1 MGRAGKALRRVL
13 ETYGI
18 SQTQLAI
25 EMKVPPSNVNRWVN
39 ESRDPSAEAVAEIK
53 DTLERLNPAAA
64 EEFVMLYLYRSS
76 QNNFD

>member
-25 EMKVPPSNVNRWVN
+25 EMKVPSSNVNRWVN

-64 EEFVMLYLYRSS
+64 EEFVRLYLYRSIEES
-76 QNNFD
+76 SD

>member
-25 EMKVPPSNVNRWVN
+25 EMKVPSSNVNRWVN

-53 DTLERLNPAAA
+53 DTLERLNSTAA
-64 EEFVMLYLYRSS
+64 EEFVRLYLYRLDQS
-76 QNNFD
+76 NFD